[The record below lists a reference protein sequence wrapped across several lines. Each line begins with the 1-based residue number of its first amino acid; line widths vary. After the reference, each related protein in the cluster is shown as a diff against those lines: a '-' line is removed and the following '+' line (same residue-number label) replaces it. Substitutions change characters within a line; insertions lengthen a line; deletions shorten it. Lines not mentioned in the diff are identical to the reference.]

1 MKIVMEINSS
11 ADVDYE
17 YLADWLNDHLTD
29 FVSDDI
35 EAEINAEI
43 ISVDDE
49 RKY

>member
-43 ISVDDE
+43 ISVDGD
-49 RKY
+49 RRY